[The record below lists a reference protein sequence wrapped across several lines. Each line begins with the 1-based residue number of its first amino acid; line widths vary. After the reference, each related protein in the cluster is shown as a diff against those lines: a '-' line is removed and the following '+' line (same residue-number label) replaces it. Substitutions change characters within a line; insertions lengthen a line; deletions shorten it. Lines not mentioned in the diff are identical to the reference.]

1 MSTSPQQSSSS
12 PPKFQPIFKKAQEE
26 YKRKTGKDLSDHP
39 LAAEINSG
47 SPETIRKIL
56 EGKAN
61 ELKQSRSGDVRLAK
75 WLNPTV
81 AILNALS
88 STLGVGVSSV
98 RYKNTRVPR

>member
-1 MSTSPQQSSSS
+1 MSTSPKQSSSS
-12 PPKFQPIFKKAQEE
+12 SPNFQPIFKKALQE
-26 YKRKTGKDLSDHP
+26 YQRKTGKDLSDHP
-39 LAAEINSG
+39 LAAEINCG

-61 ELKQSRSGDVRLAK
+61 ELKQSRGGDARLAK

-98 RYKNTRVPR
+98 RYKNTRSPC